1 MNIFLKKQ
9 NFLQGALILVLAS
22 LIVKVFGAIFK
33 IPLTNIIGVTSMAY
47 FNTAYGFYVVFYMIS
62 TAGIPVALS
71 KMISAA
77 DARGNKKEVA
87 KIFRV
92 SYALFFTLGLIGSII
107 MIVFSKAYSGYVKLD
122 GLHFSILA
130 ISPTLFFICLT
141 SAYRG
146 YFQGMKNMSPTGISQ
161 VIGAIGKLF
170 IGLLVA
176 IISVK
181 LGAPD
186 YMVAAYTILGIT
198 AGSIGSTFFLSVY
211 KKKCDKREI
220 EEPSS
225 LPTSSSKRLL
235 KELVEIAIPITLSA
249 TILSLTNTIDTTL
262 MVRRL
267 ADSGFIL
274 EEATKVMGSYTS
286 MSVPLFNLSPNL
298 IYPFAISV
306 IPTIT
311 ALFVNK
317 KEDDAKKII
326 SSTFRIASLIAI
338 PCSLG
343 LSVFARPIISLLY
356 SNKEMIALPIRGEAT
371 SAISLAAEMLSVLA
385 ISIFFVAMVSVTNGV
400 LQAYGKERLT
410 IISTTAGILFK
421 IVLNYLLIGNE
432 KINVYGTPVSTL
444 VCYLVIMLFNV
455 YFLVKFCN
463 YRPRTTEVILKPLLS
478 GSASVG
484 LSAIAYNVLLTRLD
498 DKIAVLI
505 SILVAVF
512 LYFVIIFLL
521 KGIKKED
528 VIMLPK
534 GEKIAKTLD
543 RLKLLG

>member
-1 MNIFLKKQ
+1 MKKQ
-9 NFLQGALILVLAS
+9 NFLQGALILVFAS

-77 DARGNKKEVA
+77 DARGNKNEVA

-92 SYALFFTLGLIGSII
+92 SYILFFVLGLLGSLI

-146 YFQGMKNMSPTGISQ
+146 YFQGMKNMAPTGISQ

-198 AGSIGSTFFLSVY
+198 AGSIGSTFFLSIY
-211 KKKCDKREI
+211 KKKCDKNEKTD
-220 EEPSS
+220 SS
-225 LPTSSSKRLL
+225 LPTPSSKRLL
-235 KELVEIAIPITLSA
+235 KELVEIAVPITLSA

-267 ADSGFIL
+267 TDSGVL
-274 EEATKVMGSYTS
+274 LDEATKIMGAYTS

-317 KEDDAKKII
+317 KDDEAKKII

-343 LSVFARPIISLLY
+343 LSVFAKPIISLLY
-356 SNKEMIALPIRGEAT
+356 SNKETITLPMRAGTAT
-371 SAISLAAEMLSVLA
+371 AISLAAEMLSVLA
-385 ISIFFVAMVSVTNGV
+385 ISIFFVAMVSATNGV
-400 LQAYGKERLT
+400 LQAYGKEKLT
-410 IISTTAGILFK
+410 IISTTVGILFK
-421 IVLNYLLIGNE
+421 VLLNYILIGNE
-432 KINVYGTPVSTL
+432 KINVYGAPISTL
-444 VCYLVIMLFNV
+444 VCYFVIMLFNIF
-455 YFLVKFCN
+455 FLIKFCN
-463 YRPRTTEVILKPLLS
+463 YRPSSYETVLKPLLS
-478 GSASVG
+478 AGVSVG
-484 LSAIAYNVLLTRLD
+484 LSAIAYNALFAKID
-498 DKIAVLI
+498 SKIAILI
-505 SILVAVF
+505 SIFIAFF

-534 GEKIAKTLD
+534 GEKIANTLNK
-543 RLKLLG
+543 LKLLS

>member
-1 MNIFLKKQ
+1 MKKQ
-9 NFLQGALILVLAS
+9 NFLQGALILVAAS

-77 DARGNKKEVA
+77 DAKGNKKEVA

-92 SYALFFTLGLIGSII
+92 SYILFFTLGLIGLLI
-107 MIVFSKAYSGYVKLD
+107 MIIFAKSYAGYVKLD
-122 GLHFSILA
+122 GLHFSIIA
-130 ISPTLFFICLT
+130 ISPTLFFMCLT

-146 YFQGMKNMSPTGISQ
+146 YFQGLKNMTPTAVSQ

-176 IISVK
+176 VIAVK
-181 LGAPD
+181 LGAKD

-198 AGSIGSTFFLSVY
+198 VGSIGSTFFLSFY
-211 KKKCDKREI
+211 KKKCDKAESGI
-220 EEPSS
+220 TSTLSS
-225 LPTSSSKRLL
+225 SSSKTLL

-267 ADSGFIL
+267 TDSGFMV
-274 EEATKVMGSYTS
+274 EEATKVMGAYTS
-286 MSVPLFNLSPNL
+286 MAVPLFNLSPNL

-317 KEDDAKKII
+317 NDNEARGII
-326 SSTFRIASLIAI
+326 SSTFRIASIIAI

-356 SNKEMIALPIRGEAT
+356 GNKETIILPSGMKETA
-371 SAISLAAEMLSVLA
+371 AVSLAAEMLSVLA
-385 ISIFFVAMVSVTNGV
+385 ISIFFIAMVSATNGV
-400 LQAYGKERLT
+400 LQAYGKEKLT
-410 IISTTAGILFK
+410 IISTSVGILFK
-421 IVLNYLLIGNE
+421 IILNYILIGNE
-432 KINVYGTPVSTL
+432 NINVYGAPISTL
-444 VCYLVIMLFNV
+444 ACYFIIMLFNV
-455 YFLVKFCN
+455 YFLISKCG
-463 YRPRTTEVILKPLLS
+463 YKPRVIEIVLKPLISGALAVGCAALLYNLVLGSSESKLPIILS
-478 GSASVG
+478 VFAA
-484 LSAIAYNVLLTRLD
+484 AILY
-498 DKIAVLI
+498 LI
-505 SILVAVF
+505 F
-512 LYFVIIFLL
+512 IFLF
-521 KGIKKED
+521 KGVKEED
-528 VIMLPK
+528 IIMLPK
-534 GEKIAKTLD
+534 GQKIANVLKKV
-543 RLKLLG
+543 KLLD